1 MKTSLKVASAS
12 AALFASVAMT
22 GCGSNSSNTDAS
34 ASASSAASGSV
45 SGKVEVYAAAS
56 LRNAGT
62 ELKEAFEKENPGVEI
77 TYSFEGSSKLVQ
89 KIEQGEDADLLIT
102 AATALARHRQNGS
115 SGNCGDSRRHLLY
128 RACHELHASPMIQ
141 VR

>member
-1 MKTSLKVASAS
+1 MKTALQVASAS

-34 ASASSAASGSV
+34 ASSSAVSGSV

-62 ELKEAFEKENPGVEI
+62 ELKEAFE
-77 TYSFEGSSKLVQ
+77 
-89 KIEQGEDADLLIT
+89 
-102 AATALARHRQNGS
+102 
-115 SGNCGDSRRHLLY
+115 
-128 RACHELHASPMIQ
+128 
-141 VR
+141 